1 MAAPGSHD
9 AGGAESSTLS
19 SEGCYE
25 NTGGNSIN
33 ASSQESAGGLNTNF
47 AKQEELKPALARR
60 RE

>member
-25 NTGGNSIN
+25 NTGGNSWRKI
-33 ASSQESAGGLNTNF
+33 E
-47 AKQEELKPALARR
+47 
-60 RE
+60 